1 MLGLSLSPAAEADN
15 SFHLLFYKEVKSL
28 HLNYLATTKHQMEVA
43 MKQKAILTALFV
55 FFCLVTNALAGEAV
69 GSDKIKEMLIRPGG
83 WSVEWRGNTYSGVS
97 DCIFEERGENIVVKI
112 HSASVNMSCERNV
125 TITEDAVKYD
135 ACYDTGIT
143 LHYDPDDKE
152 YPFKGESQTTN
163 YKLKA
168 K

>member
-1 MLGLSLSPAAEADN
+1 
-15 SFHLLFYKEVKSL
+15 
-28 HLNYLATTKHQMEVA
+28 
-43 MKQKAILTALFV
+43 MKQKAILAALFV
-55 FFCLVTNALAGEAV
+55 FFCLVTNALTGEAI
-69 GSDKIKEMLIRPGG
+69 GSNKIKVMLVRPGG
-83 WSVEWRGNTYSGVS
+83 WVLEWRGQTYRGVS
-97 DCIFEERGENIVVKI
+97 DSIFEERGENIVVKI
-112 HSASVNMSCERNV
+112 HSASMNMSYERNV